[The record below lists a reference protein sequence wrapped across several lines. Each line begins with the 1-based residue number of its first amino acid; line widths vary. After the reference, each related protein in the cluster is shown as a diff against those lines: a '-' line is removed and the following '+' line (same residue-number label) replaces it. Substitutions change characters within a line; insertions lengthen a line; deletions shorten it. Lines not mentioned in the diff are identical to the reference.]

1 MENLREEI
9 RLLKCKSFTK
19 LYAGATPEDQK
30 RCRKRFAE
38 IFGPVLL
45 KNGFIKKGDAFYRMY
60 GENVLHIIDVR
71 KVREYAAAWEI
82 GCAAKYLWGE
92 FLSALEI
99 EHSRGRFNSHRCR
112 EAFSMLYPSYRR
124 TSIEEFADI
133 VFCEET
139 HSENV
144 DGILCRTPHYEDGL
158 QLTYQLLVQD
168 VLPKLNR
175 ITDFEM
181 LAEKERIS
189 DQYRVWTYGDLWMTA
204 DGFCYALRTRQWE
217 RALAAAQTICQDR
230 YAELEKMRRIRDEE
244 LNSGSLEREAKITH
258 KKEWEA
264 EFLRL
269 KQVGE
274 DQVMYEKKRCDFWE
288 HLIEKTT
295 QQDEAWADD
304 LLSTLWQMI
313 CEDLNRISPRIL
325 KNRLPPDVLK

>member
-1 MENLREEI
+1 
-9 RLLKCKSFTK
+9 
-19 LYAGATPEDQK
+19 
-30 RCRKRFAE
+30 
-38 IFGPVLL
+38 
-45 KNGFIKKGDAFYRMY
+45 
-60 GENVLHIIDVR
+60 
-71 KVREYAAAWEI
+71 
-82 GCAAKYLWGE
+82 
-92 FLSALEI
+92 
-99 EHSRGRFNSHRCR
+99 
-112 EAFSMLYPSYRR
+112 MLYPSYRR

-133 VFCEET
+133 VFWDKKYV
-139 HSENV
+139 SFGIV

-158 QLTYQLLVQD
+158 QLAYQLLVQD

-189 DQYRVWTYGDLWMTA
+189 DQYRAWPDGDLWMTA
-204 DGFCYALRTRQWE
+204 DGFCYALQTRQWE

-274 DQVMYEKKRCDFWE
+274 YRVEYARKRCDFWE
-288 HLIEKTT
+288 HLIDKTT
-295 QQDEAWADD
+295 QQDEAWADE